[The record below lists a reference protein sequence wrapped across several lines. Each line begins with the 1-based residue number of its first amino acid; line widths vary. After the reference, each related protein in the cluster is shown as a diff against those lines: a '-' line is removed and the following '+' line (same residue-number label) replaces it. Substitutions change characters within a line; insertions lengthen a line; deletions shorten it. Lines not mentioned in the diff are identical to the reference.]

1 MGMCP
6 LTRVLLPYQRARVM
20 CRPLRRLRL
29 MLLMPSNSVVALH
42 AARWV
47 CCRRLLCCLVSPC
60 FHISSSRVQACI
72 VGRKTD
78 FATCVCC
85 LLLAADGVG
94 PCSGRVGLTW
104 PIAGMP
110 GEAGAVLFHLLLCS
124 FLSID
129 MFSLK

>member
-1 MGMCP
+1 MG
-6 LTRVLLPYQRARVM
+6 TRVLLPYQRARVM

-78 FATCVCC
+78 FGHLCLLPSSCCRWRGALLRTGWLDMANSGHAWRGGSCTVSSVCC
-85 LLLAADGVG
+85 
-94 PCSGRVGLTW
+94 
-104 PIAGMP
+104 
-110 GEAGAVLFHLLLCS
+110 VLF
-124 FLSID
+124 
-129 MFSLK
+129 

>member
-1 MGMCP
+1 MGWWHCMPHDGSAVDAFFVVSFP
-6 LTRVLLPYQRARVM
+6 LVFTFRHHV
-20 CRPLRRLRL
+20 
-29 MLLMPSNSVVALH
+29 SKHAL
-42 AARWV
+42 W
-47 CCRRLLCCLVSPC
+47 
-60 FHISSSRVQACI
+60 
-72 VGRKTD
+72 VGRPIL
-78 FATCVCC
+78 ATCVCC